1 LQSFLP
7 RIAQILAAKKH
18 APEGFNQG
26 KDMDFRFHGNDGAAA
41 TADTSALER
50 QIDEMVY
57 ELYGLTDDEIAIV
70 EWEGVT
76 MQIKYSKHI
85 EARIVMREIEYNLPK
100 RIYENAEEPLIDSF
114 PSVRR

>member
-1 LQSFLP
+1 MATLSVLNCSKPLACLRMFLNQWRKNFRLHSYP
-7 RIAQILAAKKH
+7 LITLVDQILTAKKH

-26 KDMDFRFHGNDGAAA
+26 KDMDSRFHGNDGAVV

-85 EARIVMREIEYNLPK
+85 E
-100 RIYENAEEPLIDSF
+100 
-114 PSVRR
+114 